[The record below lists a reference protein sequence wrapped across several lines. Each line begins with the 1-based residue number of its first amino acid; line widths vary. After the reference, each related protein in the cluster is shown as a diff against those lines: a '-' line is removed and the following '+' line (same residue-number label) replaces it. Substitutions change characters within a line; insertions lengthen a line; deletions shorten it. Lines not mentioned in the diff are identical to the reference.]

1 MTRSGVRLPLAPVF
15 ALQGDEGF
23 RVSLENLGRISVTQ
37 QWCFQART
45 LREVQMMAGVPGIR
59 FPGTSAVMPFTARTF
74 LFHLGFQGCPGPGKV
89 GTNPSPDEIP
99 GEPKSLLEA
108 K

>member
-1 MTRSGVRLPLAPVF
+1 MAPVF

-59 FPGTSAVMPFTARTF
+59 FSGTSAVMPFTARTF
-74 LFHLGFQGCPGPGKV
+74 LFQPRFSRL
-89 GTNPSPDEIP
+89 SRA
-99 GEPKSLLEA
+99 GEGGG
-108 K
+108 